1 MPFTEIGRMWEE
13 QPCGMRSPLQNQMSL
28 GHVTFGKTTWYASRD
43 VEEAAGYMSL
53 EFKRQVRAEDRNLG
67 IIFYS

>member
-1 MPFTEIGRMWEE
+1 
-13 QPCGMRSPLQNQMSL
+13 MSL